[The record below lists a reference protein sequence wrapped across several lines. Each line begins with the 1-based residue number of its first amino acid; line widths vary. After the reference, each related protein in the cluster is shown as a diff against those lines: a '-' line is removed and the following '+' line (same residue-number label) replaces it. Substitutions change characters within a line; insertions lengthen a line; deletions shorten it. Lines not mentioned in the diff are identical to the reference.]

1 MSSYITRHQL
11 YNNVINISQTPLQTA
26 IKATRIPS
34 LFTALCYLR
43 LEMEQP
49 NIKHTLSSVAKKP
62 VTIVS
67 GNFKAKSTQTNGS
80 IFSGNQIQSEWL
92 RYSLCYYIA
101 LIVFKHRDNTGRGFF
116 SLSSVLTS
124 LPD

>member
-11 YNNVINISQTPLQTA
+11 YNNVINISQTPLQTV

-49 NIKHTLSSVAKKP
+49 NIKHTLSSVAKKQLQLSLGILKP
-62 VTIVS
+62 
-67 GNFKAKSTQTNGS
+67 NQLKQTDQYSQETRFSQNG
-80 IFSGNQIQSEWL
+80 
-92 RYSLCYYIA
+92 
-101 LIVFKHRDNTGRGFF
+101 
-116 SLSSVLTS
+116 
-124 LPD
+124 